1 MIPVWRKNYQ
11 RYKSYFSSIISK
23 YKNRDDIKNY
33 IEIVLSLI
41 TVAIF
46 SLFAL
51 RPTLLTIAE
60 LLKQIDQNSKLIQE
74 MDKKIQN
81 ITRAQVL
88 NDRERTKIEMLS
100 KLIPNGINSEIVI
113 KQIEELSKKNEV
125 SISSIN
131 IEAGS
136 ILGSITQTV
145 SKESAQLILPQTAT
159 NNVHYFEVKIAALS
173 SVSGYQNLL
182 GFVSDMEKQR
192 LPIII
197 TQTNISILKNKDEKN
212 LGLTLNL
219 YLPFLENK
227 RVFN

>member
-41 TVAIF
+41 TIAIF

-51 RPTLLTIAE
+51 KPTLLTIAE
-60 LLKQIDQNSKLIQE
+60 LLKQIDQNSKLILE

-100 KLIPNGINSEIVI
+100 KLIPNGINPEIIV

-125 SISSIN
+125 SISTIN
-131 IEAGS
+131 MGTGS
-136 ILGSITQTV
+136 ILGSASPIV
-145 SKESAQLILPQTAT
+145 NKESVQSILPQTVD
-159 NNVHYFEVKIAALS
+159 NNVYYFEVKIAALS
-173 SVSGYQNLL
+173 SISGYQNLL
-182 GFVSDMEKQR
+182 SFVSDMEKQR

-197 TQTNISILKNKDEKN
+197 TQTNISIIKNKDEKD

-227 RVFN
+227 KVLN

>member
-1 MIPVWRKNYQ
+1 MLPVWRKNYQ

-74 MDKKIQN
+74 MDKKIKN

-88 NDRERTKIEMLS
+88 NDRERTKIEILS
-100 KLIPNGINSEIVI
+100 KLIPNEINPEIII

-125 SISSIN
+125 SISTIN
-131 IEAGS
+131 IGS
-136 ILGSITQTV
+136 GSVLGSITPIT
-145 SKESAQLILPQTAT
+145 SKESVQLILPQNAT

-173 SVSGYQNLL
+173 SISGYQNLL
-182 GFVSDMEKQR
+182 SFISDMEKQR

-197 TQTNISILKNKDEKN
+197 TQTNISIIKNKDEKN
-212 LGLTLNL
+212 LSLTLNL